1 MVQYSSLNICILTLF
16 KVRIFIK
23 KPSSK
28 STITNNVSDCFC
40 NEKGT
45 LNCDEQRETCNCT
58 KLMKD
63 DACTAANL
71 TTATYIKRFM
81 TSNCIKVH
89 FS

>member
-1 MVQYSSLNICILTLF
+1 M
-16 KVRIFIK
+16 
-23 KPSSK
+23 
-28 STITNNVSDCFC
+28 
-40 NEKGT
+40 
-45 LNCDEQRETCNCT
+45 NCDEQRETCSCT

-89 FS
+89 FSQNITINTTYVKKKVDIKFNEHNPFLE

>member
-1 MVQYSSLNICILTLF
+1 M
-16 KVRIFIK
+16 
-23 KPSSK
+23 
-28 STITNNVSDCFC
+28 
-40 NEKGT
+40 
-45 LNCDEQRETCNCT
+45 NCDEQRETCNCT

-71 TTATYIKRFM
+71 TTATFIKRFM